1 MSMQN
6 ESHED
11 SLETMSFGDHL
22 EELRARLIRSLLVV
36 VVFAG
41 IALVYQSEL
50 MTIVTAPHRKAM
62 LQIDSSRVSQT
73 LSTETAEIGSTIRDL
88 DLRAVH
94 QCLQQAIDRS
104 DWWQRWDRFKE
115 DAPEDG
121 PISELIVLFEERA
134 EDLDGTLKT
143 GDPLLRVPQS
153 LAYSES
159 LLVRIRESDKV
170 PWGGQGALEEMQSVL
185 QSTSEYWQVAQAKVL
200 REPGVEAGS
209 EASERKPVSPAELT
223 ATEEKLRELAQKI
236 EKVEERLVDWARWY
250 EKGKPLV
257 LLAYTEAFFAYLK
270 LGLFLGLIC
279 ALPWISAEAWQF
291 IAAGLYPGERRSVRP
306 FLPVA
311 FLLLAAGVNFAY
323 WILVPVGLS
332 FLGGY
337 GDPSLLAASFTL
349 KDYMG
354 LVFTLVL
361 GMGLIFQLPLL
372 MVLLSRTGLV
382 EVSFFRE
389 YRKVAIM
396 TAVVFGAFLTPP
408 DVVTQM
414 LMAGPLVL
422 LYELGIYSSIVF
434 GKPLRQENSLDD
446 PA

>member
-62 LQIDSSRVSQT
+62 LQIESSRVSQT
-73 LSTETAEIGSTIRDL
+73 LSTETAEIENTIREL
-88 DLRAVH
+88 DIRAVNL
-94 QCLQQAIDRS
+94 CLQQAIDRS

-115 DAPEDG
+115 EAPADG
-121 PISELIVLFEERA
+121 PISELILLFEERA

-143 GDPLLRVPQS
+143 GDPLLRVPAS

-159 LLVRIRESDKV
+159 LLARIRESDKV
-170 PWGGQGALEEMQSVL
+170 PWGGQGALEDMQ
-185 QSTSEYWQVAQAKVL
+185 KVL
-200 REPGVEAGS
+200 RSTADYWQAAQAEVPDEPALDEAK
-209 EASERKPVSPAELT
+209 ASEPKTVSPAEVT
-223 ATEEKLRELAQKI
+223 ATEEKLRDLAEKI

-382 EVSFFRE
+382 EVSFFRQ

-422 LYELGIYSSIVF
+422 LYELGIYASIFF
-434 GKPLRQENSLDD
+434 GKPHRQENALDD
-446 PA
+446 TA

>member
-1 MSMQN
+1 MSKQN
-6 ESHED
+6 ESHKD

-94 QCLQQAIDRS
+94 LCLQQAIDRS

-115 DAPEDG
+115 EAPEDG

-185 QSTSEYWQVAQAKVL
+185 H
-200 REPGVEAGS
+200 RE
-209 EASERKPVSPAELT
+209 RH
-223 ATEEKLRELAQKI
+223 
-236 EKVEERLVDWARWY
+236 
-250 EKGKPLV
+250 
-257 LLAYTEAFFAYLK
+257 
-270 LGLFLGLIC
+270 
-279 ALPWISAEAWQF
+279 
-291 IAAGLYPGERRSVRP
+291 
-306 FLPVA
+306 
-311 FLLLAAGVNFAY
+311 
-323 WILVPVGLS
+323 
-332 FLGGY
+332 GGY
-337 GDPSLLAASFTL
+337 PTH
-349 KDYMG
+349 
-354 LVFTLVL
+354 
-361 GMGLIFQLPLL
+361 
-372 MVLLSRTGLV
+372 
-382 EVSFFRE
+382 E
-389 YRKVAIM
+389 
-396 TAVVFGAFLTPP
+396 TPVQRNQQRP
-408 DVVTQM
+408 Q
-414 LMAGPLVL
+414 
-422 LYELGIYSSIVF
+422 ICS
-434 GKPLRQENSLDD
+434 
-446 PA
+446 

>member
-1 MSMQN
+1 MSLQN
-6 ESHED
+6 DSNGD

-22 EELRARLIRSLLVV
+22 EELRSRLIRSLLVV

-41 IALVYQSEL
+41 IALVYQTEL

-73 LSTETAEIGSTIRDL
+73 LSIETGEIRKTIGDL
-88 DLRAVH
+88 DIRAVH
-94 QCLQQAIDRS
+94 QCLQQAINRS
-104 DWWQRWDRFKE
+104 DWWQRWDRFRA
-115 DAPEDG
+115 DAPQDETL
-121 PISELIVLFEERA
+121 SEFIRLFEERA

-159 LLVRIRESDKV
+159 LLTRIRESDKV
-170 PWGGQGALEEMQSVL
+170 PWGGQGALDEMQEIL
-185 QSTSEYWQVAQAKVL
+185 GTAADFWAIAQAKVL
-200 REPGVEAGS
+200 KES
-209 EASERKPVSPAELT
+209 EWGGAAEEVDRKPVSAAELA
-223 ATEEKLRELAQKI
+223 ATEEELRTLAQKI
-236 EKVEERLVDWARWY
+236 EKVEAKLVDWSRWF

-311 FLLLAAGVNFAY
+311 FVLLAAGVNFAY
-323 WILVPVGLS
+323 WVLVPVGLS

-337 GDPSLLAASFTL
+337 GDPDLLAASFTL

-372 MVLLSRTGLV
+372 MVLLSRSGIL

-422 LYELGIYSSIVF
+422 LYELGIYASLVF
-434 GKPLRQENSLDD
+434 GKPKRQESSPDE

>member
-73 LSTETAEIGSTIRDL
+73 LSTETAEIESTIRDL